1 MLLVILLRRILR
13 HINILDFRSVRV
25 RLLCKKHGIVV
36 INELHLVIIL
46 GFGIRCGVRHRLRSC
61 RKLHSLRIRMTVIVL
76 PTGKFIRKFLGR
88 ISLRLRA
95 VVCRSDS
102 GLNLRCSLKHIPV
115 IVYKLNGISQVLNK
129 LLAVNRTENRHNPC
143 IKVLV
148 GIARNVC
155 YRRNKS
161 HRTAIGVRS
170 NAVSILCDVDG
181 NLTAGSTGS
190 ITDTYT
196 GIILINRTGGND
208 FTARN
213 FNIRITVTVYS
224 ANTCAV
230 RIITA
235 RSMRRNRTAADRY
248 LISGSKTSA
257 DCSCIVKITVR
268 KKITSGRSVNRSTG
282 NRNFTTGVLILSAA
296 DGGSAQSGGY
306 GHLSS

>member
-1 MLLVILLRRILR
+1 MLLVILLRRIRRL
-13 HINILDFRSVRV
+13 INILDFRSVRV
-25 RLLCKKHGIVV
+25 RLLCKKHSIVV
-36 INELHLVIIL
+36 INEFNFVVIL

-61 RKLHSLRIRMTVIVL
+61 RKLRSLRIRISIIVL
-76 PTGKFIRKFLGR
+76 PAGKFIRKFLGR

-170 NAVSILCDVDG
+170 NAVSILRDVDG

-190 ITDTYT
+190 ITDAYT
-196 GIILINRTGGND
+196 GIIIINRTGGND
-208 FTARN
+208 FTARY
-213 FNIRITVTVYS
+213 FNIRTAVTVNS
-224 ANTCAV
+224 TDTRAI
-230 RIITA
+230 RIIAA
-235 RSMRRNRTAADRY
+235 RSVSRNRTAADCY
-248 LISGSKTSA
+248 LISGSKSSA
-257 DCSCIVKITVR
+257 NRSCIVKIAVR

-282 NRNFTTGVLILSAA
+282 NRNFSTGVLILSAA
-296 DGGSAQSGGY
+296 DGRSAPSGGY
-306 GHLSS
+306 GNLSS